1 MGNFLRIFMCKKG
14 HEVKSSLWFDGYE
27 VKSSL
32 RLEGYEVKSSLRLEG
47 YEVRVVYTLDFIPE
61 GDNPNLAVR

>member
-1 MGNFLRIFMCKKG
+1 MGNFLRIIMRKK
-14 HEVKSSLWFDGYE
+14 GYE

-32 RLEGYEVKSSLRLEG
+32 WLEGYEVKSSLRLEG

-61 GDNPNLAVR
+61 GDNPNLAVG

>member
-1 MGNFLRIFMCKKG
+1 MRKKG
-14 HEVKSSLWFDGYE
+14 HEVKSSLWLDGYE

-32 RLEGYEVKSSLRLEG
+32 RLDGYEVKSSLRLEG

-61 GDNPNLAVR
+61 GDNPNLAVG

>member
-1 MGNFLRIFMCKKG
+1 MGNFLRIFMRKKG

-32 RLEGYEVKSSLRLEG
+32 RLEGYEV
-47 YEVRVVYTLDFIPE
+47 RVVYTLDFIPA
-61 GDNPNLAVR
+61 GDNPNLAVG

>member
-1 MGNFLRIFMCKKG
+1 MRKKG
-14 HEVKSSLWFDGYE
+14 HEVKSSLWFEGYE

-32 RLEGYEVKSSLRLEG
+32 RLEGYKAKSSLWLEG

-61 GDNPNLAVR
+61 GDNPNLAVG